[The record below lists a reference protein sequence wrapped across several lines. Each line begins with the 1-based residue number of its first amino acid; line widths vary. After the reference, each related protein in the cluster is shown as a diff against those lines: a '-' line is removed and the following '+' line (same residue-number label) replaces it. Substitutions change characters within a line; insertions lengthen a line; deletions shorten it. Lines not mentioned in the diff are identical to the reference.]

1 MRPFTDLISLSLLIR
16 FSPSTLFV
24 AEQITRSSENLSFII
39 TRNIC
44 ANDIFLSLQASTVL
58 LVSISRLKKPVCS
71 FESDEMETGFLS
83 GNPEAFISRNF
94 NEPRRG
100 GKVSRKFI
108 HRLEFGSTGWPNSAN
123 SSLTR
128 CSRFVSSS
136 RLRANR
142 FSRCFDAERLTGIH
156 VLRCVSR
163 ITRFGTMECSRSY
176 LVRKIVDRRE
186 GVSRIDCVHA

>member
-176 LVRKIVDRRE
+176 LVRKIDAKE
-186 GVSRIDCVHA
+186 LAGLIACMPK

>member
-44 ANDIFLSLQASTVL
+44 DIFLSSAQASTVL

-83 GNPEAFISRNF
+83 GNPEAFISRNV

-142 FSRCFDAERLTGIH
+142 FFDAERLTGIH

-176 LVRKIVDRRE
+176 LVRKIVDRR
-186 GVSRIDCVHA
+186 S

>member
-1 MRPFTDLISLSLLIR
+1 MRPFTHLISLSLLIR

-83 GNPEAFISRNF
+83 GNPEAFISRNV
-94 NEPRRG
+94 NEARRKGQPKIYPPVGIRQYWLPEFRQLVLNSMQSIRIKFEVTSKSILAMLRRG
-100 GKVSRKFI
+100 KVN
-108 HRLEFGSTGWPNSAN
+108 GD
-123 SSLTR
+123 TR
-128 CSRFVSSS
+128 VT
-136 RLRANR
+136 LR
-142 FSRCFDAERLTGIH
+142 
-156 VLRCVSR
+156 V
-163 ITRFGTMECSRSY
+163 
-176 LVRKIVDRRE
+176 
-186 GVSRIDCVHA
+186 

>member
-1 MRPFTDLISLSLLIR
+1 MLPNRLRDRRKIYRLLSHEIFARTILFSRRRKLRLCFSFR
-16 FSPSTLFV
+16 FHV
-24 AEQITRSSENLSFII
+24 SS
-39 TRNIC
+39 
-44 ANDIFLSLQASTVL
+44 
-58 LVSISRLKKPVCS
+58 LKKPVCS

-83 GNPEAFISRNF
+83 RNPEAFISRNF
-94 NEPRRG
+94 NEPRSG

-176 LVRKIVDRRE
+176 LVRKIDAKE
-186 GVSRIDCVHA
+186 LAGLIACMPK

>member
-44 ANDIFLSLQASTVL
+44 DIFLSSAQASTVL

-83 GNPEAFISRNF
+83 GNPEAFISRNV
-94 NEPRRG
+94 NEARRKGQPKIYPPVGIRQYWLPEFRQLVLNSMQSIRIKFEVTSKSILAMLRRG
-100 GKVSRKFI
+100 KVN
-108 HRLEFGSTGWPNSAN
+108 GD
-123 SSLTR
+123 TR
-128 CSRFVSSS
+128 VT
-136 RLRANR
+136 LR
-142 FSRCFDAERLTGIH
+142 
-156 VLRCVSR
+156 V
-163 ITRFGTMECSRSY
+163 
-176 LVRKIVDRRE
+176 
-186 GVSRIDCVHA
+186 